1 MFLVRLILILW
12 IILQI
17 DDYLTREW
25 PGFRN
30 GLYARFKKAWSDVSE
45 LFEKLDNTGPI
56 QALFDTSNSNPLN
69 QSQYLELLETKII
82 PVAEKSTR
90 SHKNFPVFEVERL
103 ERF

>member
-25 PGFRN
+25 PEFRN
-30 GLYARFKKAWSDVSE
+30 GLYARFKKAWIDVSE
-45 LFEKLDNTGPI
+45 LIEKLDNTGPI
-56 QALFDTSNSNPLN
+56 QALLDTITANPLD
-69 QSQYLELLETKII
+69 QSRYLELLETKII
-82 PVAEKSTR
+82 PVVEKSTR